1 MIVTINACSV
11 TAITCTNS
19 ASYTGI
25 TNNLLLDNVTYSYTF
40 PTYTQTPACGYTP
53 TYSMTLG
60 GTALPT
66 KGFTLTG
73 TAISALDTVRADAG
87 SYNAVFTIT
96 LGACAGICSNN
107 AITTTYVWKDLC
119 TTSTLIASTV
129 SAMTTGELLT
139 PAST

>member
-1 MIVTINACSV
+1 MTVTITACSV
-11 TAITCTNS
+11 TAITCTDA

-25 TNNLLLDNVTYSYTF
+25 TNNLLLDNVTFSYTF

-73 TAISALDTVRADAG
+73 TAISALDTVRTDAG
-87 SYNAVFTIT
+87 SYNAVFKI
-96 LGACAGICSNN
+96 
-107 AITTTYVWKDLC
+107 
-119 TTSTLIASTV
+119 
-129 SAMTTGELLT
+129 
-139 PAST
+139 